1 MMSYNEM
8 QYHLNFRQKDLYET
22 AKQHKLAKIAEQ
34 GRSKTNG
41 VAAFL
46 SPFIKLSLLVFFV
59 YQFSLLVYS

>member
-1 MMSYNEM
+1 MMTYNEL
-8 QYHLNFRQKDLYET
+8 QYHLNFRQKDLHEA
-22 AKQHKLAKIAEQ
+22 AKQYQLAKMAEQ
-34 GRSKTNG
+34 GRNKTNT